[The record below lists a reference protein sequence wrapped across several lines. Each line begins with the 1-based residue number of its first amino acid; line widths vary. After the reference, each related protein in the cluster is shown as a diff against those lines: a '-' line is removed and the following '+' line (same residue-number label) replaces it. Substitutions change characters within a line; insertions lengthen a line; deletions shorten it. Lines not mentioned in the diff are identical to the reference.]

1 MCTQYVAL
9 SDETKWN
16 ATFCN
21 KSLFFHTLSLWQSC
35 KGIKQQLEFQTKY
48 KRTSYFHKTNSTIL
62 TTIPLACYFM
72 CTWNL
77 VSHIKRTTQNLGVR
91 EWGAKE
97 DTRTYVGGSDRRRGG
112 VEKLHKEGLRDLYCS
127 PNIVWQPNGGGWDK
141 KGGASGTYWVLTW
154 ERKGTRPFGRRSP
167 WWKNNIKMNL
177 KELVW
182 EDVIGLRIWT
192 SGALLSTWLWNCM
205 HNLIGGGTTGFWR
218 RSLLRS

>member
-1 MCTQYVAL
+1 VHTCRTVHIMCTQYVAL

-112 VEKLHKEGLRDLYCS
+112 WRNCIKRGFVICTVHRILCGSQMGEDG
-127 PNIVWQPNGGGWDK
+127 I
-141 KGGASGTYWVLTW
+141 
-154 ERKGTRPFGRRSP
+154 RRAGQVAHT
-167 WWKNNIKMNL
+167 
-177 KELVW
+177 E
-182 EDVIGLRIWT
+182 
-192 SGALLSTWLWNCM
+192 C
-205 HNLIGGGTTGFWR
+205 
-218 RSLLRS
+218 